1 MYLRKCFRKSVS
13 EQVFPNRTPHLKTLR
28 VLRCVV
34 VTSNL
39 FLHPCWHGVGT
50 FSLYLEPCWHVA
62 WRRFLNFLN
71 APKFAPELH
80 QHGSKMGPR
89 WPQAGPGQL
98 KMALRWPKRAT
109 RPPKLDLDGP
119 QDGPRRPKMAPRR
132 PQDGPR
138 WPKKVPRWPKTV
150 PRWLQDGT
158 KRALRAAK
166 GRNVSLAPSRS
177 FSLPRNP
184 LNLGGKNVQKRG
196 LERDRK
202 VAKT

>member
-98 KMALRWPKRAT
+98 KMALRWPKTATRPSKSSQTGPKTAT
-109 RPPKLDLDGP
+109 RPPKLALNGP
-119 QDGPRRPKMAPRR
+119 QDGPRWLQDGHKTA
-132 PQDGPR
+132 QDGPR
-138 WPKKVPRWPKTV
+138 KS
-150 PRWLQDGT
+150 QDGPRQCQDGS
-158 KRALRAAK
+158 KM
-166 GRNVSLAPSRS
+166 APGE
-177 FSLPRNP
+177 P
-184 LNLGGKNVQKRG
+184 
-196 LERDRK
+196 
-202 VAKT
+202 

>member
-28 VLRCVV
+28 VLRCV

-109 RPPKLDLDGP
+109 RPSKSSQNGPKTATRPPQLALDGP
-119 QDGPRRPKMAPRR
+119 QDGPRWPQDGHKTA
-132 PQDGPR
+132 QDGPR
-138 WPKKVPRWPKTV
+138 KS
-150 PRWLQDGT
+150 QDGPRQCQDGS
-158 KRALRAAK
+158 KM
-166 GRNVSLAPSRS
+166 APGE
-177 FSLPRNP
+177 P
-184 LNLGGKNVQKRG
+184 
-196 LERDRK
+196 
-202 VAKT
+202 